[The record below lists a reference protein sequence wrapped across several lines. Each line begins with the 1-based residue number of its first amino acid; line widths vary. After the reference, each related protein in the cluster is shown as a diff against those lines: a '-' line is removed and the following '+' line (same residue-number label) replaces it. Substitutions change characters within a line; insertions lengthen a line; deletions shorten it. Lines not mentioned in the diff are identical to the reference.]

1 MKKYSSS
8 IIMFIN
14 IIISYFLINGLK
26 IFSFTLYSFLIFLHI
41 IIFYLY
47 RYRVLIKNFI
57 GAINKSK
64 IKDREQIKS
73 ILYFNFLNL
82 VFNIILVY
90 FRFIENYYT
99 FNLVILYP
107 EIAITTIFNIPILYI
122 IIGKLTNN
130 KLILFLIRVL
140 LIFLIGCN
148 IYLVIDGEF
157 LKSLIIMP

>member
-14 IIISYFLINGLK
+14 IIISYFLIKLN
-26 IFSFTLYSFLIFLHI
+26 SFLIFLHI
-41 IIFYLY
+41 IIFYSY
-47 RYRVLIKNFI
+47 RYWGLIKNFI
-57 GAINKSK
+57 GVINKSK
-64 IKDREQIKS
+64 IKECEQIKA

-82 VFNIILVY
+82 VFNIIWVY

-99 FNLVILYP
+99 FNLFILYP
-107 EIAITTIFNIPILYI
+107 EIVITTIFNIPILYI
-122 IIGKLTNN
+122 IIGKLTKN

-140 LIFLIGCN
+140 LIFLIGFN
-148 IYLVIDGEF
+148 IYLIIDGEF